1 MSVAVGV
8 DLGSVAARAIAIDD
22 SGDVVGLTRC
32 EYEGRDTWPAGRGD
46 SGSWLAAV
54 EASLRDLGHQ
64 VPEAHAPAAVAVGG
78 QSPTT
83 VPVDGGLAVTVRH
96 PAGRDAGGP
105 VGQHL
110 AQLDALRAERPGVEA
125 VEGWDWL
132 LSRLG
137 APTLQSKWPG
147 DEFVPGFGELAPT
160 GTVIGEITNG
170 SVLAPGT
177 LLVGGAAD
185 AYLAAW
191 AGGIYRLGRAI
202 DPGGATG
209 GYAVAVESGVRVAG
223 TWEFRSA
230 DAAVDVIGG
239 PVASH
244 GLMVEWVSRLVGLPV
259 EQAIALASASPP
271 GARGLLAL
279 PYLEGERSPRWNAD
293 LCAHIS
299 GIRSDTGPADAVRAV
314 LEGCAYG
321 LNHVKRLLDQAGA
334 SSTSVVLAGSSAR
347 SRLWCEIKASLFG
360 VPVHIPSVTDLA
372 CYGAALAAGAGA
384 GWWRAPG
391 NEPGGTWPSPP
402 MTVIDPID
410 EPAYTKGFE
419 RFVALGDAME
429 ALESEGVSQ
438 S

>member
-8 DLGSVAARAIAIDD
+8 DLGSVAARAIAVDD
-22 SGDVVGLTRC
+22 SGDVIGLTRC

-46 SGSWLAAV
+46 SASWLAAV
-54 EASLRDLGHQ
+54 EATLQDLGQQ
-64 VPEAHAPAAVAVGG
+64 VPAARAPAAVAIGG

-83 VPVDGGLAVTVRH
+83 VPLDGGLAVTVRH

-132 LSRLG
+132 LGCLG
-137 APTLQSKWPG
+137 APPRQSKWPG
-147 DEFVPGFGELAPT
+147 DEFVPGFGELVPT
-160 GTVIGEITNG
+160 GTVIGEITDG

-177 LLVGGAAD
+177 PLVGGAAD

-191 AGGIYRLGRAI
+191 AGGIYRLRRAI

-209 GYAVAVESGVRVAG
+209 GYAVAVDAGVRVAEM
-223 TWEFRSA
+223 WEFRSA
-230 DAAVDVIGG
+230 DTAVDVIGG

-244 GLMVEWVSRLVGLPV
+244 GLMVEWVTRLVGVPV
-259 EQAIALASASPP
+259 EQALALASASPP
-271 GARGLLAL
+271 GAHGLLVL

-293 LCAHIS
+293 LRAHIS
-299 GIRSDTGPADAVRAV
+299 GINGDTEPADVVRAV

-321 LNHVKRLLDQAGA
+321 LNHVKRALDDAGA

-347 SRLWCEIKASLFG
+347 SRLWCEIKASVFG
-360 VPVHIPSVTDLA
+360 VPVHVPSVTDLA
-372 CYGAALAAGAGA
+372 CYGAALAAGAGV
-384 GWWRAPG
+384 GWWPAPA
-391 NEPGGTWPSPP
+391 NERGGTWPSPS
-402 MTVIDPID
+402 MTVVDPID
-410 EPAYTKGFE
+410 EPVYTKGFE

-429 ALESEGVSQ
+429 ALESEGAS
-438 S
+438 